1 MDTIDTVI
9 SVFTLFSI
17 AKILR
22 APIIIERA
30 DGAKRDLIVKV
41 TLACTYP
48 LTPFSLT
55 IIDTK
60 YSLLIISNPRFLISQ
75 VLLWQVKSQ
84 PLQREDFLTRALRSE
99 VPRVGTDSGRAM
111 VQVSRSGMQ

>member
-9 SVFTLFSI
+9 SVFTLISL
-17 AKILR
+17 AKLLR
-22 APIIIERA
+22 APLIIECA

-55 IIDTK
+55 NIDTK
-60 YSLLIISNPRFLISQ
+60 YSLLIISNPRFSISQ
-75 VLLWQVKSQ
+75 VLFQQGKSQ
-84 PLQREDFLTRALRSE
+84 PWQHQGFLTRAI
-99 VPRVGTDSGRAM
+99 RAYL
-111 VQVSRSGMQ
+111 V